1 MNNKIW
7 SSLLVIFLGISI
19 MLNVIILL
27 RFNNITEDV
36 NRNFSKLNYLE
47 RNIGELS
54 SDLEEIRAKQDWVS
68 SKDYSILKVDE
79 DYKNATILLHGSLKE
94 LDNDSNVYLLYG
106 KINEKSPE
114 DIEWNKVPL
123 QISYG
128 LKFAKKIKLPYKEN
142 YKFKILA
149 QGSTRTIS
157 EDLFYIYFKDEMKNR
172 ISTLIFESGSSK
184 DKHNTILDI
193 NIDNNY
199 KGNEKFKVKS
209 IKLNVYTDNK
219 IVKTVSIYENGKVI
233 EDDNISEIPTSD
245 NNGLMSKDDGNNERL
260 YYNVVIKNDFNKNSS
275 TKYEVVIQ
283 DYFGEEYK
291 EEYLGEE

>member
-7 SSLLVIFLGISI
+7 SGLLVILLGISI

-47 RNIGELS
+47 RNIEDLS
-54 SDLEEIRAKQDWVS
+54 SDLGEIRAKQDWVS

-79 DYKNATILLHGSLKE
+79 DYKNVTILIQGTLKE
-94 LDNDSNVYLLYG
+94 LDNDSSVYLLYG
-106 KINEKSPE
+106 KVNETSKE

-149 QGSTRTIS
+149 QGSARTIS
-157 EDLFYIYFKDEMKNR
+157 EDLLNIYFKDEMKNR
-172 ISTLIFESGSSK
+172 ISTHIFESGSSR
-184 DKHNTILDI
+184 DKHNTNLHI
-193 NIDNNY
+193 NIDNDY
-199 KGNEKFKVKS
+199 RGHEKFKVKS
-209 IKLNVYTDNK
+209 IKVNVYNDNK

-233 EDDNISEIPTSD
+233 EDDNISQIYPSD
-245 NNGLMSKDDGNNERL
+245 NENLISKDDGNNEGL
-260 YYNVVIKNDFNKNSS
+260 YYNVVIKNDFNKNDS
-275 TKYEVVIQ
+275 TKYEVIIQ
-283 DYFGEEYK
+283 DYLGEEFK
-291 EEYLGEE
+291 EEYLGQE